1 MFKIARAPG
10 VGLRVLIIGA
20 ALALAHNPINAAED
34 WSTFATR
41 LSRETARPKFKTAQY
56 IDAARMGLVGDGK
69 TDNTA
74 VLQKLLGDGNRT
86 IHIPAG
92 DYVTGKL
99 NIQKNTVLL
108 LDPGA
113 ILRDSGKLGPYDR
126 FINILSDD
134 VYIKGH
140 GAKVLSNRNSYQGGE
155 QRHGI
160 FIFGASNV
168 VIDGLDSSGN
178 SGDGFYI
185 GGPRGKPPQHIV
197 LEDCSA
203 SYNRRQGLSIT
214 SGRDIDVV
222 NCVFSYTRGT
232 APQFGVDVEPSDP
245 ANVLD
250 GIRMIGVRTEHNYGG
265 GISVYLGSKYDSP
278 GGAHIAII
286 DHKSIGEGRPYAM
299 VGPRG
304 AGRSITYKAATR

>member
-10 VGLRVLIIGA
+10 VGLQLLVIGA
-20 ALALAHNPINAAED
+20 ALALAHNPINAAEN
-34 WSTFATR
+34 WSTFPSR
-41 LSRETARPKFKTAQY
+41 LARQTARPKFKTAQY

-92 DYVTGKL
+92 DYVTGML
-99 NIQKNTVLL
+99 NIPKNTVLL
-108 LDPGA
+108 LDSGA

-126 FINILSDD
+126 FINILADN
-134 VYIKGH
+134 VYIRGQ

-155 QRHGI
+155 QRHGV

-185 GGPRGKPPQHIV
+185 GGPRGKPPQHVV

-214 SGRDIDVV
+214 SGRDINVV
-222 NCVFSYTRGT
+222 DCVFSHTRGT
-232 APQFGVDVEPSDP
+232 APQFGVDIEPNDLTNP
-245 ANVLD
+245 LN
-250 GIRMIGVRTEHNYGG
+250 GIRLIGVRTEDNYGG
-265 GISVYLGSKYDSP
+265 GISLYLGTHYTPSE
-278 GGAHIAII
+278 GVHIAII
-286 DHKSIGEGRPYAM
+286 DHRSIGENRPYAPF
-299 VGPRG
+299 GTHG
-304 AGRSITYKAATR
+304 FGGSITYKAASR